1 LKLNIGCG
9 SKLLNGYL
17 NIDKYPA
24 SELVLKG
31 DLTTGI
37 PLESACA
44 DEILLDN
51 VIEHVTS
58 VVDSMREAHRLL
70 KTGGVLR
77 ILTPHYSSQ
86 ASWRDPT
93 HLHHLSY
100 FSFDYFTGDKPY
112 IPDCAFKVLE
122 KQMSFGGGWSSFGRF
137 IFHLSPN
144 RYEKNFAF
152 IFPASTIR
160 VTMQKVTL
168 SCDKASSNPTRLQDI
183 GAELGGGEPLDSSL
197 APVTK
202 R

>member
-1 LKLNIGCG
+1 MKLNIGCG
-9 SKLLNGYL
+9 TKLLSDYI
-17 NIDKYPA
+17 NIDKYPT
-24 SELVLKG
+24 SEEVLKG
-31 DLTTGI
+31 DLAIGI

-70 KTGGVLR
+70 KIGGVLR

-100 FSFDYFTGDKPY
+100 FSFDYFTGAKSY
-112 IPDCAFKVLE
+112 IPGCTFKVLE
-122 KQMSFGGGWSSFGRF
+122 KHLSFGGGWSSLGRF
-137 IFHLSPN
+137 IFYLSPT
-144 RYEKNFAF
+144 RYEKNFTF

-160 VTMQKVTL
+160 VTLQKVAL
-168 SCDKASSNPTRLQDI
+168 S
-183 GAELGGGEPLDSSL
+183 
-197 APVTK
+197 
-202 R
+202 